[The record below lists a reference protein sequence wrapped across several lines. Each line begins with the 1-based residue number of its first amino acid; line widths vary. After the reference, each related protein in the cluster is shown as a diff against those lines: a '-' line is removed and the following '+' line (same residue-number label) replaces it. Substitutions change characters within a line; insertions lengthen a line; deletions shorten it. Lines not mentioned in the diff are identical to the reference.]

1 MNNETTHLRVRV
13 DQHEQLKA
21 ISEATRLP
29 MIWLVT
35 TALEDAI
42 KRWARDGLMEQHKAD
57 GINLVYLVK
66 EATE

>member
-35 TALEDAI
+35 TALEDALE
-42 KRWARDGLMEQHKAD
+42 RWARGEPMEPYKAD

-66 EATE
+66 EEAE

>member
-35 TALEDAI
+35 TALEDALQ
-42 KRWARDGLMEQHKAD
+42 RWERDGLMEQYRTD
-57 GINLVYLVK
+57 GINLVYVK
-66 EATE
+66 EGAE

>member
-1 MNNETTHLRVRV
+1 
-13 DQHEQLKA
+13 
-21 ISEATRLP
+21 

-35 TALEDAI
+35 AAIDAAL